1 MTSPVPA
8 EPGTA
13 ICARPKCGKPVYK
26 ADHCR
31 SDYAYWRL
39 AGNGGFTD
47 PGPAR
52 ARVIELLAMDW
63 TCQQIAETSG
73 VAKWTL
79 SRLRKGIGAG
89 ITPATSAAILS
100 VLPGRPVPSSHCI
113 DATGTRRRVQALAW
127 MGWSRAEVARR
138 AGVNP
143 RTLRAQ
149 MSLGRVSTRL
159 AERIRVIYAELS
171 WTRGP
176 SAPAAAKARSLGL
189 APPAAWDDIDDPLAR
204 PSGVLRREVVPAG
217 GRPRSAGLRPCGSDA
232 AIKRHK
238 RAGEKL
244 CPACRVWHAAQ
255 EQRRTSAR
263 RDAAAAEIE
272 AAA

>member
-13 ICARPKCGKPVYK
+13 ICARPKCAKPVYK
-26 ADHCR
+26 ANHCR

-52 ARVIELLAMDW
+52 ARVMDLLAMDW

-100 VLPGRPVPSSHCI
+100 VLPGRPVPSRHCI

-159 AERIRVIYAELS
+159 AGRIRVVYAELS

-176 SAPAAAKARSLGL
+176 SAPAAAKARSLGF
-189 APPAAWDDIDDPLAR
+189 APPAAWDDIDNPEAR
-204 PSGVLRREVVPAG
+204 PAGVLVKPARPVRSPVRQLRACGTEGAYRRHRRRGDERCDVCWDAHNAG
-217 GRPRSAGLRPCGSDA
+217 
-232 AIKRHK
+232 KRDR
-238 RAGEKL
+238 RA
-244 CPACRVWHAAQ
+244 
-255 EQRRTSAR
+255 AR
-263 RDAAAAEIE
+263 RQVAA
-272 AAA
+272 